1 MTTFT
6 FSLAALLALAPAGFL
21 LYLVLDPYSEPK
33 VSESVFEERKALMAF
48 VGGIPAGIPLAIIFL
63 LYADSLETLS
73 LGSAVLYLALFVVVA
88 ALERSVFLRLK
99 TFGGRDGRDRRSPFY
114 TFAFGGGNAVAILL
128 AAALSAFAQGP
139 LGAYEVLLVLGLSID
154 LALVEGWAGLRMGR
168 YHRTH
173 PSFLPAPPVLAFE
186 ALALVLLAPL
196 YLGFIYVR
204 EALLLAILV
213 LFAVLVRREDRLA
226 LRPVG
231 DLPTP
236 GDQERRFGRRLP
248 GAPPP
253 GSPPPGGEPED
264 RGSPP

>member
-1 MTTFT
+1 
-6 FSLAALLALAPAGFL
+6 
-21 LYLVLDPYSEPK
+21 
-33 VSESVFEERKALMAF
+33 
-48 VGGIPAGIPLAIIFL
+48 
-63 LYADSLETLS
+63 
-73 LGSAVLYLALFVVVA
+73 
-88 ALERSVFLRLK
+88 
-99 TFGGRDGRDRRSPFY
+99 
-114 TFAFGGGNAVAILL
+114 
-128 AAALSAFAQGP
+128 
-139 LGAYEVLLVLGLSID
+139 
-154 LALVEGWAGLRMGR
+154 MGR

-196 YLGFIYVR
+196 YLGFLYVR

-213 LFAVLVRREDRLA
+213 LFAVLLRREDRLA
-226 LRPVG
+226 LRPLG
-231 DLPTP
+231 YLPTT